1 MSFASPVLLW
11 GLLLLPLA
19 LAAYVIAQRRRERY
33 AVRFT
38 NVDLL
43 SNLVS
48 RTPDWRRHLPAALYL
63 SALGALLVSL
73 ARPHAT
79 VPVPRERATV
89 VMVMDVSGSMLATDV
104 QPDRLTAAKSAG
116 KSFLDQLPDRLR
128 VSVVSFSSTAQV
140 VAPPT
145 TDRVAIRRALDGLRA
160 EGGTAMGDAIERALE
175 VAQSVTD
182 DPPATSPTAPPS
194 IPTSPTAT
202 PAGLSTPFGSTQ
214 ASPTVD
220 QSRPPVAILLLS
232 DGANSAGRIQPL
244 EAANHAQQLGVPVYT
259 IALGTP
265 GGTLEMGDPRRGGRR
280 VSVPPDEATLRQVA
294 GITGGEH
301 YSAVSV
307 NDLRGVYQQIGSHIG
322 FDHVPQEVTVAFAAL
337 GVVLLAVGGSLAV
350 WWFNRFP

>member
-1 MSFASPVLLW
+1 MSFASPILLW
-11 GLLLLPLA
+11 CLLLLPLA

-48 RTPDWRRHLPAALYL
+48 RTPGWRRHLPAALYL

-79 VPVPRERATV
+79 MPVPRERATV

-140 VAPPT
+140 VTPPT

-175 VAQSVTD
+175 VAQSVSD
-182 DPPATSPTAPPS
+182 DASATSPTTLPS
-194 IPTSPTAT
+194 T
-202 PAGLSTPFGSTQ
+202 PASPSVTPPALGVPSGGAQ
-214 ASPTVD
+214 EEPTVEER
-220 QSRPPVAILLLS
+220 RPPVAILLLS
-232 DGANSAGRIQPL
+232 DGANSAGRVQPL
-244 EAANHAQQLGVPVYT
+244 EAADHAQQLGVPVYT

-265 GGTLEMGDPRRGGRR
+265 
-280 VSVPPDEATLRQVA
+280 
-294 GITGGEH
+294 
-301 YSAVSV
+301 
-307 NDLRGVYQQIGSHIG
+307 
-322 FDHVPQEVTVAFAAL
+322 
-337 GVVLLAVGGSLAV
+337 
-350 WWFNRFP
+350 